1 MGYKSDI
8 EIAQSVTPEHISVIA
23 KRAGVADKYL
33 ELLSKTAIGDYEEIL
48 KPFGL
53 NPKNAD
59 FWQKGLNL
67 ISSYIDELEK
77 LDKKMN

>member
-1 MGYKSDI
+1 MVNSLYQVKEENKVDSF
-8 EIAQSVTPEHISVIA
+8 
-23 KRAGVADKYL
+23 ADKYL
-33 ELLSKTAIGDYEEIL
+33 ELLSKTEIGDYEEIL

-77 LDKKMN
+77 LDKKIN